1 MITLNDLSYKVRR
14 AIYNVH
20 SLRGPGLLES
30 VYEAALLYEFVE
42 MGLYATSQIDGPVKY
57 KNVQLKIGFRIDI
70 LVEDQMIIEVKS
82 VETLL
87 DVHKK
92 QVLTYLKLTGNKLG
106 FLVNFNSASIKDRE
120 SLFRIIN

>member
-1 MITLNDLSYKVRR
+1 MIALNDLSYKVRR

-20 SLRGPGLLES
+20 SLLGPGLLES
-30 VYEAALLYEFVE
+30 VYEAALLYEFEE
-42 MGLYATSQIDGPVKY
+42 MGIFAISQIDVPVKY
-57 KNVQLKIGFRIDI
+57 KNIQLKIGFRIDI

-82 VETLL
+82 VENLM

-92 QVLTYLKLTGNKLG
+92 QVLTYLKLTGKKLG
-106 FLVNFNSASIKDRE
+106 FLVNFNSVSIIDRE

>member
-20 SLRGPGLLES
+20 SLLGPGLLES

-42 MGLYATSQIDGPVKY
+42 MGLYATSQIDVPVKY

>member
-42 MGLYATSQIDGPVKY
+42 MGLYATSQIDVPVKY

-120 SLFRIIN
+120 SLFRINN